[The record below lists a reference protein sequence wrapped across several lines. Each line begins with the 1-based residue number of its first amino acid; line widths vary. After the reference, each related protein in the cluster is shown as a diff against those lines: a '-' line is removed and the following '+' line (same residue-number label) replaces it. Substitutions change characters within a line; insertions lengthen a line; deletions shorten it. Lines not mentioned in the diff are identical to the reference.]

1 MRNADWVAMDNGQGE
16 LRKSG
21 TWSRW
26 AMRGKGLRRIVVA
39 EDDREMR
46 RLVAA
51 ALTKDGYLVE
61 EAPDGPRLLVRV
73 IEADPPVDLVISDHR
88 MPVSSG
94 LQVLAGLRD
103 AGWTIPF
110 ILVSAFG
117 DKTLRSEAEKLNA
130 IFLDKPFELDVLR
143 VIVHAALA
151 RP

>member
-1 MRNADWVAMDNGQGE
+1 MHNGQAAV
-16 LRKSG
+16 RDSG
-21 TWSRW
+21 TWNRW
-26 AMRGKGLRRIVVA
+26 GIREDGPRRIVVA

-46 RLVAA
+46 RLVSA
-51 ALTKDGYLVE
+51 ALVRDGYLVQ
-61 EAPDGPRLLVRV
+61 EASDGPRLLVQV
-73 IEADPPVDLVISDHR
+73 VAADPPIDLVISDHR

-117 DKTLRSEAEKLNA
+117 DGKVRSEAEELNA
-130 IFLDKPFELDVLR
+130 IFLDKPFDLDVLR

>member
-1 MRNADWVAMDNGQGE
+1 MDNGQAE

-26 AMRGKGLRRIVVA
+26 GLRRNGLRRIIVA

-51 ALTKDGYLVE
+51 ALMRDGYLVE
-61 EAPDGPRLLVRV
+61 EASDGPRLLVLV

-88 MPVSSG
+88 MPLSSG

-117 DKTLRSEAEKLNA
+117 DEKVRSEAENLNA
-130 IFLDKPFELDVLR
+130 IFLGKPFELDVLR

-151 RP
+151 GP

>member
-1 MRNADWVAMDNGQGE
+1 MHNGQSE
-16 LRKSG
+16 VRDSG
-21 TWSRW
+21 TWNRW
-26 AMRGKGLRRIVVA
+26 GIRGNDQRRIVVA

-46 RLVAA
+46 RLVRA
-51 ALTKDGYLVE
+51 ALMRDGYLVE
-61 EAPDGPRLLVRV
+61 EASDGPRLLVQV
-73 IEADPPVDLVISDHR
+73 VAADPPIDLVISDHC
-88 MPVSSG
+88 MPASSG

-103 AGWTIPF
+103 AGWTLPF

-117 DKTLRSEAEKLNA
+117 DRNVRSEAERLNA